1 MRSEEE
7 KLMLAFKRLI
17 HLLTTGKRSPHQFGN
32 TSLYRAEVH
41 ILEIIGKRPGISGSD
56 IVKDM
61 KVTKGAVSQIISK
74 LSKKGLLEKSRSAD
88 DMKVQELNLTKKG
101 VEALFHHSEH
111 EKILVQKARSEL
123 TKCSVEDI
131 GAFTTIVT
139 LVADF
144 VETPPHQHLHDDQ

>member
-1 MRSEEE
+1 MRTEEE

-17 HLLTTGKRSPHQFGN
+17 HLLTTGKRSPREFGN

-41 ILEIIGKRPGISGSD
+41 ILEIIGKRPGLSGSD

-74 LSKKGLLEKSRSAD
+74 LSKKGLIEKSPNAD
-88 DMKVQELNLTKKG
+88 DMKIQELNLTRKG
-101 VEALFHHSEH
+101 VEVLFHHSEH
-111 EKILVQKARSEL
+111 EKKLIQRVRSEL
-123 TKCSVEDI
+123 TNCRMEDI
-131 GAFTTIVT
+131 HAFTTIVT

-144 VETPPHQHLHDDQ
+144 VETPRR